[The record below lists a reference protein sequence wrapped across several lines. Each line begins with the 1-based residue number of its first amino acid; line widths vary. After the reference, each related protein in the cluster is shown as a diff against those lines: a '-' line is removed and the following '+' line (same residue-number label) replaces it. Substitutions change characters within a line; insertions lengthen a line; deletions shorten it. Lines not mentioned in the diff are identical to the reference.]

1 MAVVTNPGRE
11 TPGVSAAA
19 TAPRPLVGQASGL
32 ARRVKVYDRVGK
44 ALLSLTLLISLAV
57 LAILLF
63 DVATKALP
71 VLTGR
76 PVEFLTGGQSSNAE
90 VYGIRQGLRGT
101 FWIAAFTILLS
112 FPIGIAT
119 AVYLEEYAPDN
130 RFTRFIDVNIRNLA
144 GVPSVV
150 YGLLGLAV
158 FVRLLGPSTAT
169 TDSLLNMTGGRS
181 AVSAGLTIAIL
192 VLPIVIITAA
202 ESIRAVPNTL
212 REGGYGIG
220 GTKWQVTSR
229 LVLPSAMPGI
239 LTGTILS
246 LSRAIGETAPLIVVG
261 VTTGFLV
268 SQGGF
273 LERLYGPYTALPA
286 QIYTLARQ
294 PQAAF
299 RNELSAAAIVVLL
312 LVTLTANA
320 VAIVLRNRYDKG
332 RAR

>member
-1 MAVVTNPGRE
+1 MPTLTEAAPAPA
-11 TPGVSAAA
+11 PGVAALHGRPSARERRVRLYDRFGRLLLAA
-19 TAPRPLVGQASGL
+19 TLLV
-32 ARRVKVYDRVGK
+32 
-44 ALLSLTLLISLAV
+44 SLAV
-57 LAILLF
+57 LAVLLF

-71 VLTGR
+71 LLTNR
-76 PVEFLTGGQSSNAE
+76 ATSFLTGAQSSDPG
-90 VYGIRQGLRGT
+90 VYGISQGLRGT
-101 FWIAAFTILLS
+101 FYIAAFTMLFT

-130 RFTRFIDVNIRNLA
+130 RLTRFIDINIRNLA

-158 FVRLLGPSTAT
+158 FVRLVGPSTAT
-169 TDSLLNMTGGRS
+169 STSLLNLTGGRS
-181 AVSAGLTIAIL
+181 VVSAGLTIAVL

-202 ESIRAVPNTL
+202 EAIRAVPDSL

-220 GTKWQVTSR
+220 GTRWQVTRR
-229 LVLPSAMPGI
+229 LVLPSALPGI

-268 SQGGF
+268 SNGGF
-273 LERLYGPYTALPA
+273 LDRLYGPYTALPA

-299 RNELSAAAIVVLL
+299 RDELSAGAIVVLL
-312 LVTLTANA
+312 LVTLSANA
-320 VAIVLRNRYDKG
+320 LAIVLRNRYD
-332 RAR
+332 RQPR